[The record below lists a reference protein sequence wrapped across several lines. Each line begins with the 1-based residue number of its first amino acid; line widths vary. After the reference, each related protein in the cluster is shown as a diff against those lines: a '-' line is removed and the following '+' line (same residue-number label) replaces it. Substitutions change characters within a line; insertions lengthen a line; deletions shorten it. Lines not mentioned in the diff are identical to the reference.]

1 MKCFACHSVDPKEKT
16 LAGPSLYKIVGR
28 KVASLPGY
36 SYSQAMRGFAKKNSK
51 WTKPLLDRFVS
62 NPDVLVHGTNMPF
75 AGIKDPKER
84 AALIAYLAAP
94 TAAK

>member
-16 LAGPSLYKIVGR
+16 LAGPSLYKVVGR
-28 KVASLPGY
+28 RIASLPGFTY
-36 SYSQAMRGFAKKNSK
+36 SPAMKTFARANPK
-51 WTKPLLDRFVS
+51 WTRPLLDRFVA
-62 NPDVLVHGTNMPF
+62 NPDGAVHGTTMPF

-94 TAAK
+94 TAVK

>member
-1 MKCFACHSVDPKEKT
+1 MKCFACHSVNPNEKT

-36 SYSQAMRGFAKKNSK
+36 SYSPALRGFAKKNPK
-51 WTKPLLDRFVS
+51 WTKPLLDRFVT
-62 NPDVLVHGTNMPF
+62 NPDALVHGTNMPF

-94 TAAK
+94 ATAK